1 MFRVAPPRYNV
12 DPERYKS
19 LNLDEL
25 LPKSYVTSTEGI
37 TFPDTVRPPRETFA
51 VLYSAFAVS
60 MFVFVPGSIG

>member
-1 MFRVAPPRYNV
+1 M

-37 TFPDTVRPPRETFA
+37 TFPDTVRFPRDTFA
-51 VLYSAFAVS
+51 ILYCAFDVS